1 MTPIR
6 VFLVDDHALM
16 RQGLI
21 SLLGTRKDIEVVGDA
36 ESGEA
41 ALRKAPRLKPDVII
55 MDLIMPGMDGAEATR
70 QLRQIMPDAHVLIL
84 TSFGTADGIAQ
95 ALDAGASGAILKTV
109 KLPAL
114 AEAIRT
120 VASGGKAIA
129 PEIQQML
136 DETTPIPPLSPR
148 QNEILES
155 IVRGL
160 TNKDIAKKL
169 GISAPMVNE
178 HLTTLF
184 AKIGAANRA
193 EAVAIALRKHLLK
206 T

>member
-16 RQGLI
+16 RQGLV

-70 QLRQIMPDAHVLIL
+70 QLRQVLPEAHVLIL

-178 HLTTLF
+178 HLTALF
-184 AKIGAANRA
+184 AKIGAANRT
-193 EAVAIALRKHLLK
+193 EAVTIALRKHLLK
-206 T
+206 I

>member
-16 RQGLI
+16 RQGLV

-41 ALRKAPRLKPDVII
+41 ALRKVPRLKPDVII

-70 QLRQIMPDAHVLIL
+70 QLRQILPEAHVLIL

-114 AEAIRT
+114 ADAIRT

-178 HLTTLF
+178 HLTALF
-184 AKIGAANRA
+184 AKIGAANRT
-193 EAVAIALRKHLLK
+193 EAVTIALRKHLLK
-206 T
+206 I

>member
-1 MTPIR
+1 MTHIR

-36 ESGEA
+36 ESGEI
-41 ALRKAPRLKPDVII
+41 ALRKVPRLKPDVVI
-55 MDLIMPGMDGAEATR
+55 MDLIMPGMDGAETTR
-70 QLRQIMPDAHVLIL
+70 QLKSLSPETKILIL

-95 ALDAGASGAILKTV
+95 ALDAGAGGAILKTV

-120 VASGGKAIA
+120 VASGGTAIS
-129 PEIQQML
+129 PEIQQIL
-136 DETTPIPPLSPR
+136 DETTPIPPLSAR
-148 QNEILES
+148 QGEILES
-155 IVRGL
+155 VVRGL
-160 TNKDIAKKL
+160 TNKDIAKQL

-178 HLTTLF
+178 HLNTLF
-184 AKIGAANRA
+184 AKIGAANRT
-193 EAVAIALRKHLLK
+193 EAVAIALRKQLLK
-206 T
+206 I

>member
-36 ESGEA
+36 ESGEI
-41 ALRKAPRLKPDVII
+41 ALRKVPRLKPDVVI
-55 MDLIMPGMDGAEATR
+55 MDLIMPGMDGAETTR
-70 QLRQIMPDAHVLIL
+70 QLKSLSPETKILIL

-95 ALDAGASGAILKTV
+95 ALDAGAGGAILKTV

-120 VASGGKAIA
+120 VASGGTTIS

-136 DETTPIPPLSPR
+136 DETTPIPPLSAR
-148 QNEILES
+148 QGEILES
-155 IVRGL
+155 VVRGL
-160 TNKDIAKKL
+160 TNKDIAKQL

-178 HLTTLF
+178 HLNTLF
-184 AKIGAANRA
+184 AKIGAANRT
-193 EAVAIALRKHLLK
+193 EAVAIALRKQLLK
-206 T
+206 I

>member
-36 ESGEA
+36 ESGEI
-41 ALRKAPRLKPDVII
+41 ALRKVPRLKPDVVI
-55 MDLIMPGMDGAEATR
+55 MDLIMPGMDGAETTR
-70 QLRQIMPDAHVLIL
+70 QLKSLSPETRILIL

-95 ALDAGASGAILKTV
+95 ALDAGAGGAILKTV

-120 VASGGKAIA
+120 VASGGMAIS

-136 DETTPIPPLSPR
+136 DETTPIPPLSAR
-148 QNEILES
+148 QGEILES
-155 IVRGL
+155 VVRGL
-160 TNKDIAKKL
+160 TNKDIAKQL

-178 HLTTLF
+178 HLNALF
-184 AKIGAANRA
+184 AKIGAANRT
-193 EAVAIALRKHLLK
+193 EAVAIAMRKQLLK
-206 T
+206 M

>member
-1 MTPIR
+1 MTPVR

-16 RQGLI
+16 RQGLV
-21 SLLGTRKDIEVVGDA
+21 SLLGTRKDIAVVGDA

-41 ALRKAPRLKPDVII
+41 ALRKVPRLKPDVII

-70 QLRQIMPDAHVLIL
+70 HLKQILPEAHVLIL

-120 VASGGKAIA
+120 VASGGTAVA

-178 HLTTLF
+178 HLTALF
-184 AKIGAANRA
+184 AKIGAANRT
-193 EAVAIALRKHLLK
+193 EAVTIALRKHLLK
-206 T
+206 I

>member
-178 HLTTLF
+178 HLTALF
-184 AKIGAANRA
+184 AKIGAANRT
-193 EAVAIALRKHLLK
+193 EAVTIALRKHLLK
-206 T
+206 I

>member
-16 RQGLI
+16 RQGLV
-21 SLLGTRKDIEVVGDA
+21 SLLGTRKDIAVVGDA
-36 ESGEA
+36 ESGET

-70 QLRQIMPDAHVLIL
+70 QLKQLLPKVHVLIL
-84 TSFGTADGIAQ
+84 TSFGTADGITQ

-109 KLPAL
+109 KLPEL
-114 AEAIRT
+114 VEAIRT
-120 VASGGKAIA
+120 IASGGKAIS

-136 DETTPIPPLSPR
+136 DKTKPIPPLSPR
-148 QNEILES
+148 QSEILES
-155 IVRGL
+155 VVRGL
-160 TNKDIAKKL
+160 SNKDIAKLL

-178 HLTTLF
+178 HLTAIF
-184 AKIGAANRA
+184 SKIGAANRA
-193 EAVAIALRKHLLK
+193 EAIGIALRKHLLK
-206 T
+206 I

>member
-16 RQGLI
+16 RQGLV

-120 VASGGKAIA
+120 VASDGKAIA

-178 HLTTLF
+178 HLTALF
-184 AKIGAANRA
+184 AKIGAANRT
-193 EAVAIALRKHLLK
+193 EAVTIALRKHLLK
-206 T
+206 I

>member
-36 ESGEA
+36 ESGEI
-41 ALRKAPRLKPDVII
+41 ALRKVPRLKPDVVI
-55 MDLIMPGMDGAEATR
+55 MDLIMPGMDGAETTR
-70 QLRQIMPDAHVLIL
+70 QLKSLSPDTKILIL

-95 ALDAGASGAILKTV
+95 ALDAGAGGAILKTV

-120 VASGGKAIA
+120 IASCGVAIS

-136 DETTPIPPLSPR
+136 DETTPIPPLSAR
-148 QNEILES
+148 QCEILES
-155 IVRGL
+155 VVRGL
-160 TNKDIAKKL
+160 TNKDIAKQL

-178 HLTTLF
+178 HLNALF
-184 AKIGAANRA
+184 AKIGAANRT
-193 EAVAIALRKHLLK
+193 EAVAIALRKQLLK
-206 T
+206 I

>member
-6 VFLVDDHALM
+6 IFLVDDHALM

-70 QLRQIMPDAHVLIL
+70 HLKQILPEAHVLIL

-95 ALDAGASGAILKTV
+95 ALEAGASGAILKTV

-120 VASGGKAIA
+120 VASGGTAVA

-178 HLTTLF
+178 HLTALF
-184 AKIGAANRA
+184 AKIGAANRT
-193 EAVAIALRKHLLK
+193 EAVTIALRKHLLK
-206 T
+206 I

>member
-36 ESGEA
+36 ESGEI
-41 ALRKAPRLKPDVII
+41 ALRKVPRLKPDIVI
-55 MDLIMPGMDGAEATR
+55 MDLIMPGMDGAETTR
-70 QLRQIMPDAHVLIL
+70 QLKSLSPETKILIL

-95 ALDAGASGAILKTV
+95 ALDAGAGGAILKTV

-120 VASGGKAIA
+120 VASGGTAIS
-129 PEIQQML
+129 PEIQQIL
-136 DETTPIPPLSPR
+136 DETTPIPPLSAR
-148 QNEILES
+148 QGEILES
-155 IVRGL
+155 VVRGL
-160 TNKDIAKKL
+160 TNKDIAKQL

-178 HLTTLF
+178 HLNALF
-184 AKIGAANRA
+184 AKIGAANRV

-206 T
+206 M

>member
-6 VFLVDDHALM
+6 IFLVDDHALM

-21 SLLGTRKDIEVVGDA
+21 SLLGTRKDIAVVGDA
-36 ESGEA
+36 ESGET

-70 QLRQIMPDAHVLIL
+70 QLRQTLPEAHVLIL

-120 VASGGKAIA
+120 VASGGTAIS

-136 DETTPIPPLSPR
+136 EKSTPIPPLSPR
-148 QNEILES
+148 QSEILES
-155 IVRGL
+155 VVRGL
-160 TNKDIAKKL
+160 TNKDIAKLL

-178 HLTTLF
+178 HLNTLF
-184 AKIGAANRA
+184 AKIGAANRT

-206 T
+206 I

>member
-16 RQGLI
+16 RQGLV

-41 ALRKAPRLKPDVII
+41 ALRKAPRLNPNVII
-55 MDLIMPGMDGAEATR
+55 TDLIMPGMDGAEVTR
-70 QLRQIMPDAHVLIL
+70 QLKQALPGTHVLIL

-109 KLPAL
+109 KLPEL

-120 VASGGKAIA
+120 VASGGTAIS

-136 DETTPIPPLSPR
+136 DKTTPIPPLSPR
-148 QNEILES
+148 QGEILES
-155 IVRGL
+155 VVRGL
-160 TNKDIAKKL
+160 TNKDIAKQL

-178 HLTTLF
+178 HLNALF
-184 AKIGAANRA
+184 AKIGAANRV

-206 T
+206 I

>member
-41 ALRKAPRLKPDVII
+41 ALRKVPRLKPDVII

-70 QLRQIMPDAHVLIL
+70 QLRQVLPEAHVLIL

-114 AEAIRT
+114 ADAIRT

-169 GISAPMVNE
+169 GISAPRVNE
-178 HLTTLF
+178 HLTALF
-184 AKIGAANRA
+184 AKIGAANRT
-193 EAVAIALRKHLLK
+193 EAVTIALRKQLLK
-206 T
+206 I

>member
-1 MTPIR
+1 MTPVR

-16 RQGLI
+16 RQGLV
-21 SLLGTRKDIEVVGDA
+21 SLLGTRKDIAVVGDA

-41 ALRKAPRLKPDVII
+41 ALRKVPRLKPDVII

-70 QLRQIMPDAHVLIL
+70 QLRQILPEAHVLIL

-120 VASGGKAIA
+120 VASGGTAIA

-178 HLTTLF
+178 HLTALF
-184 AKIGAANRA
+184 AKIGAANRT
-193 EAVAIALRKHLLK
+193 EAVTIALRKHLLK
-206 T
+206 I

>member
-36 ESGEA
+36 ESGEI
-41 ALRKAPRLKPDVII
+41 ALRKVPRLKPDIVI
-55 MDLIMPGMDGAEATR
+55 MDLIMPGMDGAETTR
-70 QLRQIMPDAHVLIL
+70 QLKSLSPETKILIL

-95 ALDAGASGAILKTV
+95 ALDAGAGGAILKTV

-120 VASGGKAIA
+120 VASGGTAIS
-129 PEIQQML
+129 PEIQQIL
-136 DETTPIPPLSPR
+136 DETTPIPPLSAR
-148 QNEILES
+148 QGEILES
-155 IVRGL
+155 VVRGL
-160 TNKDIAKKL
+160 TNKDIAKQL

-178 HLTTLF
+178 HLNALF
-184 AKIGAANRA
+184 AKIGAANRT
-193 EAVAIALRKHLLK
+193 EAVAIALRKQLLK
-206 T
+206 M

>member
-1 MTPIR
+1 MTPVRI
-6 VFLVDDHALM
+6 FLVDDHALM
-16 RQGLI
+16 RQGLA
-21 SLLGTRKDIEVVGDA
+21 SLLGTRKDIEVIGDA

-41 ALRKAPRLKPDVII
+41 AIRKAPLLKPDVII
-55 MDLIMPGMDGAEATR
+55 MDLIMPSMDGAEATR
-70 QLRQIMPDAHVLIL
+70 QLKQLLPGTQVLIL

-120 VASGGKAIA
+120 VASGGTAIS
-129 PEIQQML
+129 PEIRQML
-136 DETTPIPPLSPR
+136 EKSTPIPPLSPR
-148 QNEILES
+148 QSEILES
-155 IVRGL
+155 VVRGL
-160 TNKDIAKKL
+160 TNKDIAKLL

-178 HLTTLF
+178 HLNTLF
-184 AKIGAANRA
+184 AKIGAANRT

-206 T
+206 I

>member
-41 ALRKAPRLKPDVII
+41 ALRKAPRLKPAVII

-70 QLRQIMPDAHVLIL
+70 QLRQVLPEAHVLIL

-178 HLTTLF
+178 HLTALF
-184 AKIGAANRA
+184 AKIGAANRT
-193 EAVAIALRKHLLK
+193 EAVTIALRKHLLK
-206 T
+206 I

>member
-114 AEAIRT
+114 ADAIRT

-178 HLTTLF
+178 HLTALF
-184 AKIGAANRA
+184 AKIGAANRT
-193 EAVAIALRKHLLK
+193 EAVTIALRKHLLK
-206 T
+206 I

>member
-41 ALRKAPRLKPDVII
+41 ALRKAPRLKPAVII

-70 QLRQIMPDAHVLIL
+70 QLRQVLPEAHVLIL

-178 HLTTLF
+178 HLTALF
-184 AKIGAANRA
+184 AKIGAANRT
-193 EAVAIALRKHLLK
+193 EAVTIALRKQLLK
-206 T
+206 I